1 MASEVQ
7 ICNLALAKVGDEQI
21 TSLTEN
27 SKAARLCNLVY
38 EPMRD
43 ATLRAHPWN
52 FAIKRIELAA
62 NTLTPAYEYNTQFT
76 LPSDFL
82 RLIGTNMLD
91 TAKFTVE
98 GNQLLCNVSALK
110 IKYIYAVTDP
120 NVFDWLFNEALSA
133 RIAAELSIAMTDN
146 RSLTVDL
153 FNLFSTKL
161 SDART
166 ADATEGTPDDITADT
181 WLNSRI
187 AFTGLEA

>member
-43 ATLRAHPWN
+43 TTLRSHPWN
-52 FAIKRIELAA
+52 FAIQRVELAVS
-62 NTLTPAYEYNTQFT
+62 TDTPSYEYNAQFA

-82 RLIGTNMLD
+82 RLLGTNMLD
-91 TAKFTVE
+91 AAKFTVE
-98 GNQLLCNVSALK
+98 GNLLLCNASALK
-110 IKYIYAVTDP
+110 IKYIYQVTDP
-120 NVFDWLFNEALSA
+120 NKFDWLFIEALSA
-133 RIAAELSIAMTDN
+133 RIAAELSIAMTDS
-146 RSLTVDL
+146 RTLTVDL

-161 SDART
+161 ADARS

-181 WLNSRI
+181 WLNSRV
-187 AFTGLEA
+187 AFTGTGA

>member
-7 ICNLALAKVGDEQI
+7 LCNLALANVGDEQI

>member
-43 ATLRAHPWN
+43 TTLRSHPWN
-52 FAIKRIELAA
+52 FAIQRVELAA
-62 NTLTPAYEYNTQFT
+62 STDTPSYEYNAQFA

-82 RLIGTNMLD
+82 RLLGTNMLD
-91 TAKFTVE
+91 AAKFTVE
-98 GNQLLCNVSALK
+98 GNLLLCNASALK
-110 IKYIYAVTDP
+110 IKYIYQVTDP
-120 NVFDWLFNEALSA
+120 NKFDWLFIEALSA
-133 RIAAELSIAMTDN
+133 RIAAELSIAMTDS
-146 RSLTVDL
+146 RTLTVDL

-161 SDART
+161 ADARS

-181 WLNSRI
+181 WLNSRV
-187 AFTGLEA
+187 AFTGTGA

>member
-7 ICNLALAKVGDEQI
+7 LCNLALAKVGDEQI

-133 RIAAELSIAMTDN
+133 RIAAELSIPMTDN

>member
-43 ATLRAHPWN
+43 TTLRSHPWN
-52 FAIKRIELAA
+52 FAIQRVELAA
-62 NTLTPAYEYNTQFT
+62 STETPSYEYNAQFA

-82 RLIGTNMLD
+82 RLLGTNMLD
-91 TAKFTVE
+91 AAKFTVE
-98 GNQLLCNVSALK
+98 GNLLLCNASALK
-110 IKYIYAVTDP
+110 IKYIYQVTDP
-120 NVFDWLFNEALSA
+120 NKFDWLFIEALSA
-133 RIAAELSIAMTDN
+133 RIAAELSIAMTDS
-146 RSLTVDL
+146 RTLTVDL

-161 SDART
+161 ADARS

-181 WLNSRI
+181 WLNSRV
-187 AFTGLEA
+187 AFTGTGA